1 RLNIYRKMKFT
12 VDKYDRYVVIEP
24 LQERLDGETAAS
36 LKGEFMLRNTGGQR
50 NIVLDLNNVKSTDET
65 GIRTGLLARRL
76 CKSLG
81 GLFILTNLNEEIL
94 TYIKSL
100 GLDKYLIIT
109 KNIEK
114 AKDLIF
120 GNEIRLDLKEEQE

>member
-1 RLNIYRKMKFT
+1 MKFT
-12 VDKYDRYVVIEP
+12 VDKYDRFVVIEP
-24 LQERLDGETAAS
+24 LQEKLDGDAAAS

-50 NIVLDLNNVKSTDET
+50 NIVLDMNKVLETDET

-81 GLFILTNLNEEIL
+81 GLFIITNLNEGVKQ
-94 TYIKSL
+94 YISSL
-100 GLDKYLIIT
+100 GLDSYLIIT
-109 KNIEK
+109 KDVEK

-120 GNEIRLDLKEEQE
+120 GNEIRLDLKEGQA

>member
-1 RLNIYRKMKFT
+1 MKFT

-24 LQERLDGETAAS
+24 LRATLDGEAAAN

-50 NIVLDLNNVKSTDET
+50 NIVLDMNQVLATDET

-81 GLFILTNLNEEIL
+81 GLFIITNLNKDVKQ
-94 TYIKSL
+94 YISSL

-109 KNIEK
+109 KDIEQ

-120 GNEIRLDLKEEQE
+120 GNEIRLDLKEGQG

>member
-1 RLNIYRKMKFT
+1 MKFT

-50 NIVLDLNNVKSTDET
+50 NIVLDMNNVKTTDET

-81 GLFILTNLNEEIL
+81 GLFILTNLNQDVL
-94 TYIKSL
+94 KYIKSL

-109 KNIEK
+109 SNIEK

>member
-1 RLNIYRKMKFT
+1 MKFT

-50 NIVLDLNNVKSTDET
+50 NIVLDMNNVKTTDET